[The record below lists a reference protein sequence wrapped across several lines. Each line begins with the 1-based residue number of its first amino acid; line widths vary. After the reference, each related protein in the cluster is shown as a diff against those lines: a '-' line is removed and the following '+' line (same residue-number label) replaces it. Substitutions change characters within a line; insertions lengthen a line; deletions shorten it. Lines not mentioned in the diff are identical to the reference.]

1 MILGF
6 YGNGQMAGVVNMP
19 VKDRI
24 EHVLMHASK
33 VHPQIR
39 AEYENAYCV
48 FWEKIPY
55 SMGAF
60 ASGGGGRGR
69 GGAGGGPANDR
80 LTTLGKA
87 DGRIYLGCAAV
98 SGDGSWMQ
106 GAVEAGWKQTEAL
119 HARVMG
125 TAAEHTAAL

>member
-1 MILGF
+1 
-6 YGNGQMAGVVNMP
+6 MAGVVNMP

-39 AEYENAYCV
+39 AEYEHAYCV

-69 GGAGGGPANDR
+69 GGAGGGSNDR
-80 LTTLGKA
+80 LATPGKA
-87 DGRIYLGCAAV
+87 DGRIYLCCAAV
-98 SGDGSWMQ
+98 TGDGSWVA
-106 GAVEAGWKQTEAL
+106 GAVG
-119 HARVMG
+119 
-125 TAAEHTAAL
+125 AAWAH